1 MKIAFI
7 GLGNMGGPM
16 AANLVKN
23 GFEVAGFDVAEP
35 AKEAALAAGI
45 NVCDTVAEAA
55 RGADVVM
62 TMLPNDA
69 LVRGV
74 IAEARPEVAEGTT
87 FIDSS
92 TIAVDA
98 AREIGAELTDAG
110 FRFIDAPV
118 SGGIFGA
125 QEGTLAF
132 MVAGDEATFS
142 EHRSLFEAM
151 GRSITYCGELGN
163 GQAVKACNNMILA
176 IQQVALSEAMVI
188 SERLGVDPQ
197 VFFDVVSNATGS
209 SWSLTKN
216 CPVPGPVPTSPANND
231 FKPGFATALMLKDLR
246 LAMQAAESTKTA
258 TVLGRIVA
266 DQYEKLAADGHGGED
281 FSVIINEV
289 RGA

>member
-16 AANLVKN
+16 AANLVAK

-35 AKEAALAAGI
+35 AKQAAAENGI
-45 NVCDTVAEAA
+45 IVHDTVAAA
-55 RGADVVM
+55 SAGADVVI

-69 LVRGV
+69 LVRTV
-74 IAEARPEVAEGTT
+74 IAEARGEVAAGAT

-98 AREIGAELTDAG
+98 AREIGAELSEAG
-110 FRFIDAPV
+110 FGFIDAPV

-125 QEGTLAF
+125 TEATLAF
-132 MVAGDEATFS
+132 MVAGDEQVFEA
-142 EHRSLFEAM
+142 HRRLFEAM
-151 GRSITYCGELGN
+151 GRSITYCGALGS

-176 IQQVALSEAMVI
+176 IHQVALSEAMVM

-197 VFFDVVSNATGS
+197 VFYDVVSNATGS

-246 LAMQAAESTKTA
+246 LAMQAAESTGTN
-258 TVLGRIVA
+258 TVLGKIVA
-266 DQYEKLAADGHGGED
+266 QLYEQLVEDGHAGED
-281 FSVIINEV
+281 FSVIINAV
-289 RGA
+289 RAH

>member
-16 AANLVKN
+16 AANLVAK

-35 AKEAALAAGI
+35 AKQAAAENGIIVHDSVAA
-45 NVCDTVAEAA
+45 ASA
-55 RGADVVM
+55 GADVVI

-69 LVRGV
+69 LVRTV
-74 IAEARPEVAEGTT
+74 IAEARGEVAAGAT

-98 AREIGAELTDAG
+98 AREIGAELSEAG
-110 FRFIDAPV
+110 FGFIDAPV

-125 QEGTLAF
+125 TEATLAF
-132 MVAGDEATFS
+132 MVAGDEQVFEA
-142 EHRSLFEAM
+142 HRRLFEAM
-151 GRSITYCGELGN
+151 GRSITYCGALGN

-176 IQQVALSEAMVI
+176 IHQVALSEAMVM

-197 VFFDVVSNATGS
+197 VFYDVVSNATGS

-246 LAMQAAESTKTA
+246 LAMQAAESTGTN
-258 TVLGRIVA
+258 TVLGKIVA
-266 DQYEKLAADGHGGED
+266 QLYEQLVEDGHAGED
-281 FSVIINEV
+281 FSVIINAV
-289 RGA
+289 RAH